1 MPAWWGRKSTKT
13 TKTDPPE
20 KKSLNPYSNRNSNVV
35 KSPPAWSTKTSF
47 DEPSPRAGSKDLGT
61 ASSGFSGFES
71 DGGSKG
77 HPLPRPSVSSPH
89 GGGRPGNDHGLGL
102 GSASGSVSSG
112 TSSVSSDDQPD
123 LAAFRV
129 NGEPK
134 FSMMP
139 RSPGPG
145 SRGPTS
151 PTSPLHTRLG
161 GMSLESPTGKL
172 DDGKSVCH
180 PLPLPP
186 GSPTSPSSLTNNR
199 SSSGVIESI
208 ACALSKWKKGRLLGR
223 GTFGHVYV
231 GFNSESGQMCAIKE
245 VRLITDD
252 QSLKECLKQLNQEIN
267 LLSQLSHP
275 NIVRYHGSEL
285 GEEALSVYLEYVSGG
300 SIHKLLQE
308 YGAFKEPV
316 IQNYTRQILSGL
328 AYLHGRNT
336 VHRDIKGANIL
347 VDPNGEI
354 KLADFGMAKH
364 ITNCASMLS
373 FKGSPYW
380 MAPEVVMNT
389 NGYSLA
395 VDIWSLG
402 CTILEMATS
411 KPPWSQYEGVAAIF
425 KIGNSKDMPDIPDYL
440 SHDAKNFVRLCL
452 QRNPSERPTASQ
464 LLDHP
469 FIREQMT
476 TRSSNI
482 KLTKDAFPYAFDG
495 SRTPPI
501 LELHS
506 NRTSITLGDADHTMK
521 PSVTTSRAIYSPRD
535 NARMI
540 TSLPVSPC
548 SSPLRQYGPAHKS
561 CFLSPPHPTYAM
573 VGQSNYNLNEYS
585 SYTTRPNTSYTLEP
599 WRESPL
605 LRPQTPGGSPRTRP
619 I

>member
-20 KKSLNPYSNRNSNVV
+20 KKSLNPYSNRNSYVV
-35 KSPPAWSTKTSF
+35 KSPPARSTNTSF
-47 DEPSPRAGSKDLGT
+47 DEPSPRVVSKDLGT

-89 GGGRPGNDHGLGL
+89 GGGPGNDQGVGL

-112 TSSVSSDDQPD
+112 TSSVSSDDQPV

-151 PTSPLHTRLG
+151 PTSPLHARLG

-199 SSSGVIESI
+199 TSSGVIESI

-506 NRTSITLGDADHTMK
+506 NRTSITLGDADHIMK
-521 PSVTTSRAIYSPRD
+521 PSVTTSRAIRSPRD

-573 VGQSNYNLNEYS
+573 MGQNNYNLNEYS